1 MTIHIRR
8 LVVCAALALSVNVA
22 GGAELIAEFNGSG
35 NQTTAEFTVKAPWIL
50 DWRINSD
57 YSMMISFDLDLVD
70 GTTGVLQG
78 SILRAKSLGNGVRMF
93 DTSGTYRLRVN
104 ASFIDWYLKV
114 KQLTPEEAELYTPK

>member
-1 MTIHIRR
+1 MTKHIRR